1 MVCNRFRCEFA
12 LAKVECELFLCSM
25 KIECRFHIYDEF
37 IYIFNNYIFV
47 VFFVAEI
54 FASQCFAIC
63 GKSKKNNFLCLFACT
78 KCFHRELKNFRKRD
92 LLQEYEPAS
101 FKIKDFIFMILEKIF
116 INIKNDQGHIS

>member
-63 GKSKKNNFLCLFACT
+63 GKSKKT
-78 KCFHRELKNFRKRD
+78 
-92 LLQEYEPAS
+92 
-101 FKIKDFIFMILEKIF
+101 IFCAYLHVQSAFTESLRILEKGICCKSM
-116 INIKNDQGHIS
+116 NLQVLK